1 MPRVLAAASSYFAK
15 IFALGFALGVVRTL
29 WLAPALGATTA
40 VLVELPVM
48 LGASWLVAQR
58 LISAPPAMAQA
69 KALRVGALAFAMLM
83 AAEALLAVTLGSQSL
98 AHWSADLIRTPGWI
112 GLAGQIVFGLMPWLA
127 AMRRLR
133 SLEH

>member
-1 MPRVLAAASSYFAK
+1 MPRVLAAASSYFAA
-15 IFALGFALGVVRTL
+15 IFALGFALGVIRTL
-29 WLAPALGATTA
+29 WLAPALGATPA

-58 LISAPPAMAQA
+58 LISTPPAMAPA

-83 AAEALLAVTLGSQSL
+83 AAEALLAVTLGGRSL
-98 AHWSADLIRTPGWI
+98 AHWAADLIRTPGWI
-112 GLAGQIVFGLMPWLA
+112 GLAGQIVFGLMAWLA

-133 SLEH
+133 SPEH